1 MILSGAAGGFTAAF
15 IAPEEQ
21 SLAAL
26 LRSAD
31 DLPAEQREV
40 VFLKIYEGLT
50 FKEIGSV
57 CGVSANT
64 AASRYRYGIEKLR
77 EAAGGKT

>member
-1 MILSGAAGGFTAAF
+1 MIMTGAAGGFTAAF
-15 IAPEEQ
+15 TVPEDQ
-21 SLAAL
+21 TLAAL

-31 DLPAEQREV
+31 DLPAEQKEV
-40 VFLKIYEGLT
+40 VFLKVFDGMT

-57 CGVSANT
+57 CDVSSNT

-77 EAAGGKT
+77 ETAGGKT

>member
-1 MILSGAAGGFTAAF
+1 L
-15 IAPEEQ
+15 
-21 SLAAL
+21 AL
-26 LRSAD
+26 LLRAAEG
-31 DLPAEQREV
+31 LPPEQKEA
-40 VFLKIYEGLT
+40 VFLKVCDGLT
-50 FKEIGSV
+50 FKEIASA